1 MIRFLRFHQIW
12 KLIQPPKANT
22 RKAMI
27 KAITTF
33 PPAWNTPKRQDCAQN
48 DQRKQQ
54 VQNSQYTIQP
64 TERLAEKTARI
75 DIIEI
80 GSDESKKLAFHRS

>member
-33 PPAWNTPKRQDCAQN
+33 PPAWNTPKRQDCARTISGNNRFRTASTLYNQQN
-48 DQRKQQ
+48 GWRKKR
-54 VQNSQYTIQP
+54 P
-64 TERLAEKTARI
+64 
-75 DIIEI
+75 
-80 GSDESKKLAFHRS
+80 ESI

>member
-1 MIRFLRFHQIW
+1 MEHPQTAGLR
-12 KLIQPPKANT
+12 
-22 RKAMI
+22 
-27 KAITTF
+27 
-33 PPAWNTPKRQDCAQN
+33 QN